1 MILTVEKN
9 TEQQQ
14 LQHLISLLEK
24 RGLEINFSE
33 GQNFIVLGLVGDTT
47 ALDVE
52 WLKSFDFV
60 REVTRVQQPYKK
72 ANRMFHPQDS
82 VIDVSGVKVGGNE
95 KIAVIAGP
103 CSVEAPFPQPVQDIT
118 GSYFSSCP

>member
-60 REVTRVQQPYKK
+60 REVTRVQKK
-72 ANRMFHPQDS
+72 
-82 VIDVSGVKVGGNE
+82 
-95 KIAVIAGP
+95 
-103 CSVEAPFPQPVQDIT
+103 
-118 GSYFSSCP
+118 